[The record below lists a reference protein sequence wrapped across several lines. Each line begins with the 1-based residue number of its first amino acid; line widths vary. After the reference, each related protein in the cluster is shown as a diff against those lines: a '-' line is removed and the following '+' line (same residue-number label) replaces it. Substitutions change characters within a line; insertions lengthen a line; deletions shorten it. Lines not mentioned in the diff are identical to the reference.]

1 MKFATWIVLFML
13 LLTACAPVATP
24 VIAVP
29 PSPPTAA
36 PTLVPA
42 TPTIMVPATPVP
54 AVPSLAQL
62 KNATYTLS
70 AANGLKVTL
79 VDGKFEVSDA
89 AKINTSRGQLLE
101 PVAYGDVDGDGTA
114 DAVVIIAVNN
124 GGSGTFHELIVLLAS
139 KGQAAS
145 RMMGDR
151 IAEKKLSIQDG
162 KISLDYLRAGPK
174 DGLCCP
180 SQRAL
185 TTLQYKNGELL
196 VVSDQEIAN
205 P

>member
-1 MKFATWIVLFML
+1 LKFATWIVLFVL
-13 LLTACAPVATP
+13 FITACAPVATP
-24 VIAVP
+24 TIAVP

-42 TPTIMVPATPVP
+42 TPTIPATASPVP
-54 AVPSLAQL
+54 AAPSLEKL

-79 VDGKFEVSDA
+79 VDGKFDVSDA
-89 AKINTSRGQLLE
+89 AKINVSRGQLLE
-101 PVAYGDVDGDGTA
+101 PVVYGDVDGDGAA
-114 DAVVIIAVNN
+114 DALVIIAVNN
-124 GGSGTFHELIVLLAS
+124 GGSGTFHELIVVLAS

-151 IAEKKLSIQDG
+151 IVEKKLSIQDG
-162 KISLDYLRAGPK
+162 KIILDYLRSGPK

-185 TTLQYKNGELL
+185 TTLQYKNGDLEVLN
-196 VVSDQEIAN
+196 DQEIAN